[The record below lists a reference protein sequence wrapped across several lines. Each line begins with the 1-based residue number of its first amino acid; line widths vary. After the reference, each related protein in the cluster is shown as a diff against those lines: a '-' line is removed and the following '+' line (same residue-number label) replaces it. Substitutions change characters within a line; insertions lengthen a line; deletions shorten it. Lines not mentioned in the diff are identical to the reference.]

1 MPEDLLKESKFG
13 LYKRVL
19 LPDNTQF
26 DNVME
31 EELKSKDIL
40 TIRLIVNSDLEPTW
54 HIINYRENQENVEIK
69 ANDRAKFNAF
79 IISDYIDSHFSYGRG
94 TPLTSILRKRI
105 RKSIQ
110 TKL

>member
-1 MPEDLLKESKFG
+1 
-13 LYKRVL
+13 
-19 LPDNTQF
+19 
-26 DNVME
+26 ME

-79 IISDYIDSHFSYGRG
+79 IISDYR
-94 TPLTSILRKRI
+94 
-105 RKSIQ
+105 
-110 TKL
+110 